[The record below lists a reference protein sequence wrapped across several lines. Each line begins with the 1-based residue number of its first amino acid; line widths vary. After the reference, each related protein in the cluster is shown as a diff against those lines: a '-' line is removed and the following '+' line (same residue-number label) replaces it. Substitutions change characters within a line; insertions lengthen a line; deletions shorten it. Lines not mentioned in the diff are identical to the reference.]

1 MQIGMVHFRV
11 GELDGVSLE
20 MDKWKTVLQKA
31 GHEVFY
37 AAGSVGSTDGYY
49 IPEIG
54 LNYQPSLKIL
64 KNAFE
69 VFSDYESE
77 SDFKEEIQKHVDEA
91 IIKLQNF
98 IDKYEINY
106 IIPNNMFSLPLNL
119 PATIALYRVIK
130 HNNLYGVSHN
140 HDFYWERDWVKPTRP
155 FIQHFLD
162 QLFPPIDLPNLKHAV
177 INSLAQKQLEHRKN
191 LKSTVVPNV
200 FYFSEPEWKID
211 DFNKDLRQR
220 IGVSAN
226 DILILQA
233 TRIVQRKG
241 IELAIDLLNELNKPD
256 NLDELRAKP
265 LYNGKRFG
273 KNNKIVFIFPNLI
286 EDPVYKVKIENKLK
300 KSKIAYRFCN
310 DFFAHERTTDPE
322 KKFSLWDSYAH
333 SDLVTYPSLQEG
345 WGNQFLEAV
354 KAKLPIILFEYD
366 VYKADIGTK
375 GFDTISL
382 GFNIVDKD
390 ENGLVSVSSEKIQ
403 EAATK
408 VIKALTESRFRYQL
422 VERNYNI
429 GLEEFSLE
437 ALSKYIQPL
446 IKI

>member
-1 MQIGMVHFRV
+1 MVHFRV

-37 AAGSVGSTDGYY
+37 AAETVGSTDGYQ

-54 LNYQPSLKIL
+54 LNYQPSLKIR
-64 KNAFE
+64 KNAFDK
-69 VFSDYESE
+69 FSDYESE
-77 SDFKEEIQKHVDEA
+77 LDFKEEIQKCVDKTM
-91 IIKLQNF
+91 IKLQKF
-98 IDKYEINY
+98 IDTYEINY

-130 HNNLYGVSHN
+130 NNNLHGVSHN
-140 HDFYWERDWVKPTRP
+140 HDFYWERDWCKPTRR
-155 FIQHFLD
+155 FIQQYLD

-177 INSLAQKQLEHRKN
+177 INSLAQTQLEHRKN
-191 LKSTVVPNV
+191 LKSTVIPNV
-200 FYFSEPEWKID
+200 FYFSEPAWEID
-211 DFNKDLRQR
+211 DFNKDLREK
-220 IGVSAN
+220 IEVGEN

-241 IELAIDLLNELNKPD
+241 IELAIDLLNELNKPEY
-256 NLDELRAKP
+256 LDELRAKP
-265 LYNGKRFG
+265 LYNGKLFEHD
-273 KNNKIVFIFPNLI
+273 NKIVFIFPNLI
-286 EDPVYKVKIENKLK
+286 EDPNYKEKIENKLK
-300 KSKIAYRFCN
+300 KHKIMYRFCN
-310 DFFAHERTTDPE
+310 DYFASERIPGPE

-366 VYKADIGTK
+366 VYRADIGIK

-382 GFNIVDKD
+382 GFDIIDKD
-390 ENGLVSVSSEKIQ
+390 EEGLVCVSQEKIQ
-403 EAATK
+403 EAAKK
-408 VIKALTESRFRYQL
+408 VIRALTDPEYRNKL
-422 VERNYNI
+422 VENNFQI
-429 GLEEFSLE
+429 GVEKFSLE
-437 ALSKYIQPL
+437 ALSEYILPL
-446 IKI
+446 VQI